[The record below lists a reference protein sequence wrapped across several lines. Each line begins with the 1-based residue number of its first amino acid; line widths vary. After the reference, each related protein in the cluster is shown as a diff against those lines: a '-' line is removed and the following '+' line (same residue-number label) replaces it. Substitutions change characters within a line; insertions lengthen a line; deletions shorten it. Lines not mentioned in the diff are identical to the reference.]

1 MDFLGVVFLTIL
13 LMILFVSN
21 FFFIK
26 ELNRN
31 KTARFKY
38 KLLYFIM
45 CIASFFIIVITYY
58 LFQVYILINLLGTE
72 INNGI
77 NNRITISTLI
87 IILNSIA
94 NFLILKFYLKRIS
107 LKESTKKQE
116 IELIGKE

>member
-1 MDFLGVVFLTIL
+1 MDFLGAVFLTIL

-94 NFLILKFYLKRIS
+94 NFLILKFYLKKIS
-107 LKESTKKQE
+107 LNESTKKHE

>member
-31 KTARFKY
+31 KTTHFKY
-38 KLLYFIM
+38 KLFYFIM
-45 CIASFFIIVITYY
+45 CIASLFIIFKTYY

>member
-1 MDFLGVVFLTIL
+1 
-13 LMILFVSN
+13 
-21 FFFIK
+21 
-26 ELNRN
+26 
-31 KTARFKY
+31 
-38 KLLYFIM
+38 M
-45 CIASFFIIVITYY
+45 CIASLFIIFITYY
-58 LFQVYILINLLGTE
+58 LFQVYILINLLGMK

-77 NNRITISTLI
+77 RDRIIISAFI